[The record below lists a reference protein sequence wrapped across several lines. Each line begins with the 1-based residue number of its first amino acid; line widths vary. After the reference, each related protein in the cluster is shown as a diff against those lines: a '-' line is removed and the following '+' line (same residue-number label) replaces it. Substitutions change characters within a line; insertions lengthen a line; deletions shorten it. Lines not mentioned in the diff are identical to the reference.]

1 MNLLGT
7 VNRDVLNRK
16 GLMMIQCG
24 MLTRIQKEVE
34 WASFISE
41 VVSINLKPIDI
52 NKFVKDIK

>member
-1 MNLLGT
+1 MNLLRT
-7 VNRDVLNRK
+7 VNRK
-16 GLMMIQCG
+16 GPMMIQCG

-41 VVSINLKPIDI
+41 VVSRNLKPIDI